1 MFKTLTDT
9 SKAAIFTALVLI
21 LAVAAA
27 LAINAWGLAS
37 NEFAWAAVW
46 SITPVLATLIM
57 LLVVTREGYS
67 RKGWQS
73 LGLHRL
79 GLRMWPIAFFGTL
92 AITVAAT
99 AAVWATPLA
108 SVTAPAGGILNSAVG
123 LVIQVLILATT
134 FSLAEE
140 IGIRGYLLPK
150 LLPLG
155 RKRALLVSG
164 LVWATWHMPLLF
176 LTSLIPV
183 GNKVIAVPAVLRR
196 RRGRKLL
203 LRLPE
208 NRLRQPVAL
217 LDRARGAQQR
227 LGSDGGLHRH
237 LLPRAGQQLP
247 SRRLRHPDHRR
258 RRPRSRARQ
267 PDDAARRRQG
277 PPRCKPACARTGYP
291 NRSSRR
297 FQAGLVMPQARLRSL
312 AGASSLETAATGARA
327 VAPHGGPV
335 HGPDCAELRA
345 IRHLPAV
352 PTSSQSTP
360 TLTGRCA
367 SCASPAWLSASCT
380 TTR

>member
-9 SKAAIFTALVLI
+9 SKAAIFTGLVLI

-37 NEFAWAAVW
+37 NELAWGAVW

-73 LGLHRL
+73 LGLGRL

-108 SVTAPAGGILNSAVG
+108 SVTAPAGGILNSAAG

-134 FSLAEE
+134 FALAEE

-164 LVWATWHMPLLF
+164 LVWATWHMPLIF

-183 GNKVIAVPAVLRR
+183 GNKVIGVPMFYAAVVAGSFFYGYLRIVSGSLWPASIAHAVHNSAWGLMVALTATSSPVLVNSYLLGDSGIVITVGAALGAVLVSRMMP
-196 RRGRKLL
+196 RGDDKARHDAT
-203 LRLPE
+203 P
-208 NRLRQPVAL
+208 PV
-217 LDRARGAQQR
+217 
-227 LGSDGGLHRH
+227 
-237 LLPRAGQQLP
+237 
-247 SRRLRHPDHRR
+247 
-258 RRPRSRARQ
+258 
-267 PDDAARRRQG
+267 
-277 PPRCKPACARTGYP
+277 
-291 NRSSRR
+291 
-297 FQAGLVMPQARLRSL
+297 
-312 AGASSLETAATGARA
+312 LEPVTPTAAAA
-327 VAPHGGPV
+327 
-335 HGPDCAELRA
+335 
-345 IRHLPAV
+345 
-352 PTSSQSTP
+352 STQV
-360 TLTGRCA
+360 
-367 SCASPAWLSASCT
+367 
-380 TTR
+380 

>member
-9 SKAAIFTALVLI
+9 SKAALFSGLVLI

-57 LLVVTREGYS
+57 LLVVTRDGYS
-67 RKGWQS
+67 RKGWRS

-164 LVWATWHMPLLF
+164 LVWATWHMPLIF
-176 LTSLIPV
+176 LTSLIPL
-183 GNKVIAVPAVLRR
+183 GNKVISVPLFYAAVVAASFFY
-196 RRGRKLL
+196 GY
-203 LRLPE
+203 LRLASGSLWPSSIAHAVH
-208 NRLRQPVAL
+208 NSAWGLMVAFTATSSPVLVNNYLLGDSGLLITVAAAAGAL
-217 LDRARGAQQR
+217 LVSRMMPRDDDKARPDAN
-227 LGSDGGLHRH
+227 
-237 LLPRAGQQLP
+237 P
-247 SRRLRHPDHRR
+247 S
-258 RRPRSRARQ
+258 
-267 PDDAARRRQG
+267 
-277 PPRCKPACARTGYP
+277 
-291 NRSSRR
+291 
-297 FQAGLVMPQARLRSL
+297 V
-312 AGASSLETAATGARA
+312 LEPVTPTTAA
-327 VAPHGGPV
+327 VAS
-335 HGPDCAELRA
+335 
-345 IRHLPAV
+345 RHV
-352 PTSSQSTP
+352 
-360 TLTGRCA
+360 
-367 SCASPAWLSASCT
+367 
-380 TTR
+380 

>member
-27 LAINAWGLAS
+27 LAINAFGLAS
-37 NEFAWAAVW
+37 NEFAWGAVW
-46 SITPVLATLIM
+46 SITPVLATVIM

-108 SVTAPAGGILNSAVG
+108 SVTAPAGAGIINSAVS
-123 LVIQVLILATT
+123 LVLQVLLLATT

-176 LTSLIPV
+176 LTSLIPL
-183 GNKVIAVPAVLRR
+183 GNKAIGVPLFYAAVVAGSFFYGYLRIAPAAC
-196 RRGRKLL
+196 G
-203 LRLPE
+203 P
-208 NRLRQPVAL
+208 
-217 LDRARGAQQR
+217 
-227 LGSDGGLHRH
+227 
-237 LLPRAGQQLP
+237 
-247 SRRLRHPDHRR
+247 
-258 RRPRSRARQ
+258 PRSRTR
-267 PDDAARRRQG
+267 
-277 PPRCKPACARTGYP
+277 
-291 NRSSRR
+291 
-297 FQAGLVMPQARLRSL
+297 
-312 AGASSLETAATGARA
+312 
-327 VAPHGGPV
+327 
-335 HGPDCAELRA
+335 
-345 IRHLPAV
+345 
-352 PTSSQSTP
+352 
-360 TLTGRCA
+360 
-367 SCASPAWLSASCT
+367 CT
-380 TTR
+380 TAPGA

>member
-9 SKAAIFTALVLI
+9 SKAAIFTGLVLI

-37 NEFAWAAVW
+37 NELAWGAVW

-73 LGLHRL
+73 LGLGRL

-108 SVTAPAGGILNSAVG
+108 SVTAPAGGIINSAVK

-134 FSLAEE
+134 FALAEE

-164 LVWATWHMPLLF
+164 LVWATWHMPLIF

-183 GNKVIAVPAVLRR
+183 GNKVIGVPLFYAAVVAGSFFYGYLRIVSGSLWPASIAHAVHNSAWGLMVAFTATSSPVLVNSYLLGDSGIVITVGAALGAVLVSRMMP
-196 RRGRKLL
+196 RGDDKAR
-203 LRLPE
+203 PDATA
-208 NRLRQPVAL
+208 PV
-217 LDRARGAQQR
+217 
-227 LGSDGGLHRH
+227 
-237 LLPRAGQQLP
+237 
-247 SRRLRHPDHRR
+247 
-258 RRPRSRARQ
+258 
-267 PDDAARRRQG
+267 
-277 PPRCKPACARTGYP
+277 
-291 NRSSRR
+291 
-297 FQAGLVMPQARLRSL
+297 
-312 AGASSLETAATGARA
+312 LEPVTSTAAA
-327 VAPHGGPV
+327 VSRQV
-335 HGPDCAELRA
+335 
-345 IRHLPAV
+345 
-352 PTSSQSTP
+352 
-360 TLTGRCA
+360 
-367 SCASPAWLSASCT
+367 
-380 TTR
+380 